1 LNKYGWAA
9 IVGILLLLSLVVW
22 LGPDEQTLGSG
33 IKSVYLHVGLT
44 WAGMAGLGAAAL
56 LGLGIF
62 ATGRLA
68 WMRWLQIV
76 GWASTAVYGAGITMS
91 MVASQINWG
100 GILLQEP
107 RMSAALNGLAVAL
120 IVQVLLAWLP
130 PTRASGLLPILLWGL
145 ILWLN
150 GQAALV
156 LHPPNPVRTTE
167 SDRIQF
173 TFLAV
178 FILFSLMLA
187 WLVWFIQKTFP
198 AHHQQNQK
206 PSDKHAISLTRKEP

>member
-1 LNKYGWAA
+1 MSKRGWVV

-22 LGPDEQTLGSG
+22 IGPDEQTLGSG

-44 WAGMAGLGAAAL
+44 WAGMAGLGVAAL
-56 LGLGIF
+56 LGLGTLI
-62 ATGRLA
+62 TGRLS
-68 WMRWLQIV
+68 WMRWQQIV
-76 GWASTAVYGAGITMS
+76 GWASTAVYGAGIAMS

-100 GILLQEP
+100 GVLLQEP
-107 RMSAALNGLAVAL
+107 RMAAALNGLAVAL

-130 PTRASGLLPILLWGL
+130 PTRGLGLLPILLWGL

-167 SDRIQF
+167 SSRIQF
-173 TFLAV
+173 TFFAV
-178 FILFSLMLA
+178 FILFSLMLV
-187 WLVWFIQKTFP
+187 WLIWFIQKSFP
-198 AHHQQNQK
+198 R
-206 PSDKHAISLTRKEP
+206 SS

>member
-1 LNKYGWAA
+1 MSKRGWAA
-9 IVGILLLLSLVVW
+9 IVGIVLLLSLVVW

-44 WAGMAGLGAAAL
+44 WAGMVGLGAAGL
-56 LGLGIF
+56 LGLAIF
-62 ATGRLA
+62 LTGRLA

-76 GWASTAVYGAGITMS
+76 GWVSTAVYGAGIAMS

-100 GILLQEP
+100 GVLLQEP
-107 RMSAALNGLAVAL
+107 RMAAALNGLAVAL

-150 GQAALV
+150 GQATLV

-167 SDRIQF
+167 SNGIQF

-178 FILFSLMLA
+178 FILFSLMLV
-187 WLVWFIQKTFP
+187 WLVWFIQKIIP
-198 AHHQQNQK
+198 R
-206 PSDKHAISLTRKEP
+206 SS